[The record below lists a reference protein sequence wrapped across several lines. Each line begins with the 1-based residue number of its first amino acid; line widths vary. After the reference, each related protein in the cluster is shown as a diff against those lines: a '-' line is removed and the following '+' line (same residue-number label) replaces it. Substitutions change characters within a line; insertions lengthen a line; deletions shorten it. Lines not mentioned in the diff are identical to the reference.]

1 MGSSYCD
8 LNLNRL
14 SSKKEKMKCFIVL
27 ASLAMASAAP
37 QFYIADTPEV
47 QAAKAQFAAAW
58 NAAAQRNTVAPQPVA
73 PVAPVAAAYNFAP
86 VAPVAPVVQAAPVA
100 YAGLYED
107 GQTWPEAEP
116 YVHEEIAA
124 EPYVHIEPALNAAP
138 VAPAAPVV
146 QAAAPVNYNFA
157 PVAPVAQVAPVA
169 AGCFNWKG
177 AAVPCRH

>member
-58 NAAAQRNTVAPQPVA
+58 NAAAQRNAVA
-73 PVAPVAAAYNFAP
+73 PVPV
-86 VAPVAPVVQAAPVA
+86 AAPVA
-100 YAGLYED
+100 TAGLYED

-124 EPYVHIEPALNAAP
+124 EPYVHIEPAHVAAAP

-146 QAAAPVNYNFA
+146 QAAAPV
-157 PVAPVAQVAPVA
+157 Q
-169 AGCFNWKG
+169 
-177 AAVPCRH
+177 

>member
-58 NAAAQRNTVAPQPVA
+58 NAAAQRNAVAPVPVAA

-86 VAPVAPVVQAAPVA
+86 VVAAAPVA
-100 YAGLYED
+100 TARLYED

-124 EPYVHIEPALNAAP
+124 EPYVHIEPAHVAAAP
-138 VAPAAPVV
+138 VAP
-146 QAAAPVNYNFA
+146 
-157 PVAPVAQVAPVA
+157 VAPVA

-177 AAVPCRH
+177 ESVPCRY

>member
-58 NAAAQRNTVAPQPVA
+58 NAAAQRNAVAPVPVAA
-73 PVAPVAAAYNFAP
+73 PVAPVAAAAP
-86 VAPVAPVVQAAPVA
+86 VAT
-100 YAGLYED
+100 AGLYED

-124 EPYVHIEPALNAAP
+124 EPYVHIEPAHVAVAP

-146 QAAAPVNYNFA
+146 QAAAPVQYANYA
-157 PVAPVAQVAPVA
+157 PVQPVAPVAPVA

-177 AAVPCRH
+177 ESVPCRY